1 MDYAKAGVNIDE
13 RDRALKGLIG
23 ELNKTMKNRK
33 VLLDIGQYANL
44 IDLGDVALALC
55 TDGVGTKIMV
65 AEQLDDYSS
74 IGIDCIAMN
83 VNDAICVGAEP
94 IAMVDYIAMDKPDER
109 ILREIGAG
117 LREGADEAGIAIIG
131 GETAIVPELVR
142 GLDLSGTCL
151 GAVQKDRIVDGSKID
166 ESDALIGLQ
175 SSGIHS
181 NGLTLARKVLRPDE
195 ATARELLIPT
205 RIYVKPVLELLK
217 RVRVKGLAHMTG
229 SGIRNL
235 KRLKKGIGFEI
246 DHWPE
251 IPEIF
256 TRIESTGVSRAEMFR
271 TFNMGI
277 GFCVVAAQGD
287 VEDTMRILKDF
298 NPMVIGK
305 AVRSAENT
313 IRVGGLSF

>member
-1 MDYAKAGVNIDE
+1 MDYAKAGVNIDA
-13 RDRALKGLIG
+13 RDRALKGLIE
-23 ELNKTMKNRK
+23 ELNKTLKNRK

-44 IDLGDVALALC
+44 IDLGDAALALC

-65 AEQLDDYSS
+65 AEQLDDYST

-94 IAMVDYIAMDKPDER
+94 IAMVDYIAMGKPDER
-109 ILREIGAG
+109 ILREIGIG

-151 GAVQKDRIVDGSKID
+151 GVVQKDMVVDGSRI
-166 ESDALIGLQ
+166 EEGDALIGLE
-175 SSGIHS
+175 SNGIHS
-181 NGLTLARKVLRPDE
+181 NGLTLARKVLRLDE
-195 ATARELLIPT
+195 ATARELLRPT

-229 SGIRNL
+229 GGIRNL
-235 KRLKKGIGFEI
+235 KRLKKGMGFEI
-246 DHWPE
+246 DGWPE

-256 TRIESTGVSRAEMFR
+256 NEIESTGVSRAEMFR

-277 GFCVVAAQGD
+277 GFCVIVAQSD
-287 VEDTMRILKDF
+287 VEDTMRILKGF

-305 AVRSAENT
+305 AVRSSDNT
-313 IRVGGLSF
+313 IRVNDLLF